1 MTFFLFQLIF
11 QNTYLEKLYNYNKVS
26 NVSKN
31 ISDMIYYMENNWI
44 LNRNC
49 NYYSLN
55 FKYQNNTPLL
65 IVNKD
70 KQILNDNFFDE
81 FNIIVIKADDGK
93 RMHLIMDFLAGM
105 DKDIIDDFRQ
115 GRRISVEG
123 VAIGNT
129 DYILPVKVNY
139 NDFEYANE
147 NLIYPYLK
155 SGKPSSIINFNG
167 YINKLNI
174 VREYNELNYMSGL
187 LLDEV
192 TKIISSD
199 ANFYEYGNK
208 TNKIVAGERWNNI
221 DYILFTKSQVIEGN
235 SFFFFAIDKV
245 EKIAPIFKS
254 LNIYYIAMYLICFVI
269 LIIMSFYF
277 SKRITKP
284 ILDLNEVAKK
294 IADLDFSVRAEM
306 NTNDELE
313 ELSCSI
319 NSISKN
325 LERTINNLKLT
336 NIQLAEEAA
345 NREENEKRIRYLLT
359 NLSHEFKT
367 PLGIIS
373 GFVDV
378 IRDNVYEKEPEYY
391 FDVISDEI
399 ENLNYLIHE
408 TIELSKLESG
418 FYNIVFSNFN
428 IKDLLEEVCSAFEN
442 KLEENKLTLIK
453 NIFNFTVNADF
464 KKVEQVL
471 INFVSNA
478 VKYTKEEGSIYI
490 RTEDYDKEKIIIF
503 VENEGE
509 IPQEDIDNIWNRY
522 YRTEKSGNPFQGSG
536 LGLEIVRNILELHK
550 SIYGVKNANGRV
562 QFFFTLNKGKKV
574 NYKSYI
580 C

>member
-522 YRTEKSGNPFQGSG
+522 YRTEKSENPFQGSG

-562 QFFFTLNKGKKV
+562 QFFFTLNKSKKV